1 MLCLTYKNE
10 FQIFQREDSSKLDM
24 TRELQVS
31 LTCHLHRPMRSK
43 VPSMLCLIY
52 KNEIQIF

>member
-24 TRELQVS
+24 THELQVS
-31 LTCHLHRPMRSK
+31 LTCHLHQPMRSK
-43 VPSMLCLIY
+43 LLMSLALRPLCY
-52 KNEIQIF
+52 V